1 MAIFVNKDVQVSV
14 NSIDLTSYV
23 TNVEFVQAVDSV
35 ESTAMSTTSVN
46 GHQFVGG
53 LQNNSVTISFNQDF
67 AASKVHAT
75 LTALVGVQTTVVVKP
90 TSAAVGATNPNF
102 TITNCLILAL
112 IPYVRVVE
120 SLHAKPARLL
130 VVDCC
135 HVCELERPDRHGT
148 NRAQEQGRQG

>member
-23 TNVEFVQAVDSV
+23 TNVDFVQAVDSV

-75 LTALVGVQTTVVVKP
+75 LTALVGDQTTVTVKHDSQA
-90 TSAAVGATNPNF
+90 TGATNPNF
-102 TITNCLILAL
+102 TITNCLMNEYRPVTGAVGDLATVGSISFAGGL
-112 IPYVRVVE
+112 YTAPIV
-120 SLHAKPARLL
+120 
-130 VVDCC
+130 
-135 HVCELERPDRHGT
+135 
-148 NRAQEQGRQG
+148 